1 MGTEFQSEVCKRLP
15 LGEAVLRLS
24 QFALSDKNLQ
34 AIYDSCRGRS
44 YEKLITFPLFVNLVG
59 KALLE
64 HSGSGHQAFTR
75 AIETVERGVSRS
87 LFENAFMST
96 RL

>member
-24 QFALSDKNLQ
+24 QFALSDENLQ

-44 YEKLITFPLFVNLVG
+44 YEKLITIDRLEQSIQQDETKMLKAVG
-59 KALLE
+59 LNGMKLSE
-64 HSGSGHQAFTR
+64 QSMWGSGSVR
-75 AIETVERGVSRS
+75 
-87 LFENAFMST
+87 
-96 RL
+96 